1 MLFPT
6 RKAMAA
12 GEALKEAVAS
22 HETIQALS
30 EPNYSADD
38 LAVAAMH
45 SRQDIIGIYSM
56 LTDSH
61 RQLVAISRGVWLA
74 AFVLILI
81 LANQS

>member
-12 GEALKEAVAS
+12 GIALKEAIAD

-38 LAVAAMH
+38 LAVATVH

-56 LTDSH
+56 LVDSH
-61 RQLVAISRGVWLA
+61 RQLVTISRGVWA
-74 AFVLILI
+74 AVFVLILI
-81 LANQS
+81 WAVQS